1 MITQEE
7 VKNWVVGYAQAPD
20 QGIESANAFL
30 EQIAEVF
37 DAVDAL
43 TAGLEDRDK
52 KIRELQDTN
61 LKLFLSQTGQGEEQ
75 EVDHPLTLEEL
86 AAKM

>member
-1 MITQEE
+1 MITQEDA
-7 VKNWVVGYAQAPD
+7 KTWVTEFAKAPD

-37 DAVDAL
+37 DTVGAL
-43 TAGLEDRDK
+43 TAGINDRDK

-61 LKLFLSQTGQGEEQ
+61 IRMFLSQTGQREEQ
-75 EVDHPLTLEEL
+75 EDEKPLTLEEL
-86 AAKM
+86 ASKM

>member
-1 MITQEE
+1 MITQED
-7 VKNWVVGYAQAPD
+7 VKNWIVGYAQEPD

-37 DAVDAL
+37 DTVGAL
-43 TAGLEDRDK
+43 TSGLADRDK

-61 LKLFLSQTGQGEEQ
+61 LRLFLSQTGQCEEQ
-75 EVDHPLTLEEL
+75 EEDRPLTLEEL
-86 AAKM
+86 ASKM